1 MPAGQRERGG
11 GGFAE
16 DAPAEW
22 MVFVIF
28 SRHHRIDVILL
39 TLTRSRNREDIDTLL
54 LLLTLE
60 CLLASKEGRCMLW
73 LGFQGPVGDGRPPT
87 SRLMMA
93 TFERVLTVRWFV

>member
-1 MPAGQRERGG
+1 MN
-11 GGFAE
+11 
-16 DAPAEW
+16 
-22 MVFVIF
+22 VFSSFWISPF
-28 SRHHRIDVILL
+28 YRIDVILL
-39 TLTRSRNREDIDTLL
+39 TLTRSRNREDIETLL

-93 TFERVLTVRWFV
+93 TLDRIRTA